1 MKMSEYT
8 RAEWKKMKD
17 KPFKE
22 RLAFFWDYYK
32 IPTIIVVAALLAVIY
47 TATIWITAKDEALN
61 GMLINSTTA
70 MEESAI
76 LQDFCQ
82 EAGINTKKE
91 EIVLNAGLS
100 MDSGVP
106 SMDYM
111 TYQRIHAGIAARQ
124 TDFFIADQGVMRQC
138 GYDPS
143 HMLMDLREFLSP
155 EQLETLKDRIY
166 YIDGSMCDGVI
177 PEGETV
183 TYPSPTEPETMK
195 DPIPVGIDIQDCRA
209 FLDSYYPT
217 NQPLYFAVAVNAPH
231 KDRALQFL
239 EFIMEHTNKE

>member
-17 KPFKE
+17 KPLKE

-32 IPTIIVVAALLAVIY
+32 IPTIIVVAALLALIY

-61 GMLINSTTA
+61 GMLVNSTTA
-70 MEESAI
+70 MEDAAI

-91 EIVLNAGLS
+91 EIVLNTGLS

-106 SMDYM
+106 TMDYA
-111 TYQRIHAGIAARQ
+111 TYQRIHAGLAAKQ
-124 TDFFIADQGVMRQC
+124 TDFFIADEGVMFQF

-155 EQLETLKDRIY
+155 EQLAAFDGRIY
-166 YIDGSMCDGVI
+166 YIDGSMCGGEFV
-177 PEGETV
+177 PEGDTV
-183 TYPSPTEPETMK
+183 TYPSPAEPETMK
-195 DPIPVGIDIQDCRA
+195 DPIPVGINIQDCRA
-209 FLDSYYPT
+209 F
-217 NQPLYFAVAVNAPH
+217 
-231 KDRALQFL
+231 
-239 EFIMEHTNKE
+239 